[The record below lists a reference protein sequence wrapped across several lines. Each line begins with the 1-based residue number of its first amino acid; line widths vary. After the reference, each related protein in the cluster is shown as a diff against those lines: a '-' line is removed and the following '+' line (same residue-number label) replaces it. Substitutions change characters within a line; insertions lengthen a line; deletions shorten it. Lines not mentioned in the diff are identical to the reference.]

1 MSAPWGAIN
10 HAEGVVHDLGERVS
24 SGRGNT
30 YDQTSEQPAALLA
43 SSDEDDT
50 DGEKDE
56 RVTQLARTFTEH
68 SIKTADGHYVNPFEN
83 SDDPLLNPHSGSF
96 SQRAWIK
103 TLVGITS
110 RDPER
115 YPARVAGVSYKNL
128 NVHGFG
134 QPTDY
139 QKTFGNY
146 PLAITNL
153 FGKFR
158 GDRGKTKIQILRNF
172 DGLVKSGEMLVV
184 LGRPG
189 RKVAPTSQLLHNANW
204 NSSGC
209 STLLKTISGETH
221 GFFVDDSSEINYQ
234 GSLCCSVKGAAA
246 NSSSQV
252 FQWR

>member
-1 MSAPWGAIN
+1 MSAPWSAIN
-10 HAEGVVHDLGERVS
+10 HAESVVHDLGGRVS
-24 SGRGNT
+24 GGRGNT
-30 YDQTSEQPAALLA
+30 NDQTSEQPAALLA

-56 RVTQLARTFTEH
+56 TVTQLARTFTQH

-103 TLVGITS
+103 TLIGLAS

-146 PLAITNL
+146 PLAITSL

-189 RKVAPTSQLLHNANW
+189 RQVA
-204 NSSGC
+204 
-209 STLLKTISGETH
+209 
-221 GFFVDDSSEINYQ
+221 
-234 GSLCCSVKGAAA
+234 
-246 NSSSQV
+246 
-252 FQWR
+252 